1 MAFKTPITIREAVEA
16 IHRRTYV
23 LPAIQREFLWTTD
36 QIAKLFDSLMR
47 GYPIGSFLFWRVD
60 AESCGKYQFYNFL
73 ANYHER
79 DETHN
84 RPAGLSG
91 EQGVTA
97 ILDGQ
102 QRLTSLYIGLRGTY
116 ASKTKHR
123 RWSSDDAF
131 PRRQLYV
138 DLQQPICGEEV
149 ELRYDFRFLT
159 KEETRY
165 EEKHWFPVESIL
177 KFKDLRDVY
186 AYLRKHDLFEPPY
199 PEEVLT
205 GLFSAICKEN
215 LINYYEEDDQS
226 LDKVLNIFIRVN
238 SGGTELSYSDLL
250 LSIATAQWK
259 DIDAREEVHELVDVL
274 NQTGGGFNFT
284 KDFVLKAC
292 LVLADV
298 TNIGFRVGN
307 FTRQNMEI
315 IERLW
320 RRISS
325 SLRLAVELM
334 TRFGYDGRTL
344 TSTNALVPVAYYLF
358 VRELP
363 DEFVDR
369 SEYGEDREAIRGWIV
384 RALLNGTFG
393 GASDTTLN
401 AARETIRGAMS
412 KAKSSSFPWNQLDVR
427 LSVRFEEED
436 VDYLL
441 TKKYSSR
448 EAFSIM
454 AILYPWV
461 DFSNRFH
468 QDHIFPRA
476 RFSHARLLRA
486 GISEGEISS
495 FQELRDQIPNLQ
507 LIPGAGNQEKSSK
520 MPSIWVAEEYRGGDE
535 RKEYMR
541 KNFIGNI
548 PEEMAGFKGF
558 FKDRRKRL
566 KKRLMKE
573 LVRSKQK

>member
-541 KNFIGNI
+541 KNFIGNHCCPI
-548 PEEMAGFKGF
+548 NS
-558 FKDRRKRL
+558 D
-566 KKRLMKE
+566 
-573 LVRSKQK
+573 Q